1 MNFFV
6 LVRLSLFGIACL
18 GATFILGSLRRF
30 PLGRAKRA
38 RGLSSRVAVA
48 AFID

>member
-1 MNFFV
+1 LQV
-6 LVRLSLFGIACL
+6 DDAALFGETAPGGEFNI
-18 GATFILGSLRRF
+18 LRRF

-38 RGLSSRVAVA
+38 RRLSSRVAVA